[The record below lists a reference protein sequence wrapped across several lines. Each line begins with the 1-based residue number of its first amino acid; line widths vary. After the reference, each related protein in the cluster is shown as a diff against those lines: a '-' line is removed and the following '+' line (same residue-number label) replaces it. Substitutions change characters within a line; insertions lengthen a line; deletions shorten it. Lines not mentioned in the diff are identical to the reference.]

1 MLVDPGLIFLLL
13 GDSQTL
19 HFIERSRLFFISQ
32 TQLIIKDSSLLLL
45 FFPQW
50 LVLTLVKLP
59 LLTISFL
66 GKTFLYLCL
75 LQIYIYPYVC
85 CVRFLYME
93 VTSQLALTYKLV
105 H

>member
-1 MLVDPGLIFLLL
+1 MLVDPGLILLLL
-13 GDSQTL
+13 GDSQTW
-19 HFIERSRLFFISQ
+19 HFIERSCLFFISQ
-32 TQLIIKDSSLLLL
+32 TQLIINDSSLLL

-75 LQIYIYPYVC
+75 LHIHMSAVYVPC
-85 CVRFLYME
+85 I
-93 VTSQLALTYKLV
+93 TSQLALMYKLV